1 MTYVRFVLPATANQ
15 GSLGPLAP
23 TILLLQV
30 YMVMDFPCRKVVG
43 GHTRATMGATVSFD
57 RMAPASL
64 STRCPGLLTR

>member
-30 YMVMDFPCRKVVG
+30 YMVMDSPCRKVVG
-43 GHTRATMGATVSFD
+43 GHTRATMGVTGN
-57 RMAPASL
+57 
-64 STRCPGLLTR
+64 T